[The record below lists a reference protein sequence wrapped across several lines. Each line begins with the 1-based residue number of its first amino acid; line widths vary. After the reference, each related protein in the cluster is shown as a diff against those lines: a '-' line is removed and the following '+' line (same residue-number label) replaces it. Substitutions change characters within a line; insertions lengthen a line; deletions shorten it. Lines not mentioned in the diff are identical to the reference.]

1 MGDFQGPFIVSPPP
15 SLSSSDKSSTTMLY
29 YGLVV
34 VGVAAMALA
43 LYNFVIIK
51 RSRRRHMQSQAA
63 GANGL
68 VEGAVMESSGTEN
81 CQRNNFNMLSSF
93 KYKKEG
99 IGNDGD
105 YDYECPVCLSGF
117 EEGEEVRKLPRCKH
131 WFHAPCIDMWLY
143 SHFDCPICRTP
154 VGQFCHRFHSG
165 LGLLESSGG
174 GGGGGGVSVV

>member
-34 VGVAAMALA
+34 VGIAAMALA
-43 LYNFVIIK
+43 LYNFIIIK
-51 RSRRRHMQSQAA
+51 RSRRRHMQSQAE

-68 VEGAVMESSGTEN
+68 VEVAMESSRIEN

-143 SHFDCPICRTP
+143 SHLDCPICRTP